1 MQTNRSGTPAP
12 VGVLANPIPMT
23 SLGVTQTFTPEQI
36 RDRLAALTEPFP
48 SQLIEWR
55 VTNTTRDRRGN
66 RGQVVAYADPRAY
79 TDRLNAILSPLGW
92 TREYTVQTVQNFERP
107 QRGDDGKKETTITAK
122 VLVTCRVTLFG
133 LGTHCGT
140 GEEWATDQ
148 NALTR
153 AEAQAFKRTCSC
165 FGLGRYFYDLPRTW
179 VDLDE
184 HNRPLELPR
193 LPDWAMPKRSKN
205 GQEHG
210 KPRNGKPTTPAGGTN
225 GNGNGN
231 HRSGFYKDELVAEIR
246 GLSERIGVSLSH
258 EALRRYGGA
267 EEVERIR
274 DIAKLTMVMER
285 MEDLARGV
293 ARLKRAIEAVGEE
306 PYRQFCTEMNLPGDS
321 IDDIPTR
328 EVLKRLVE
336 RMEALAQRPAAECVQ
351 S

>member
-12 VGVLANPIPMT
+12 VGATTDPMPMT
-23 SLGVTQTFTPEQI
+23 SLGVTQTFTPEEI
-36 RDRLAALTEPFP
+36 RDRLVALAQPFP
-48 SQLIEWR
+48 PELVEWR
-55 VTNTTRDRRGN
+55 VTNTTKDRRGN

-107 QRGDDGKKETTITAK
+107 QRGDDGGKETTITAK

-153 AEAQAFKRTCSC
+153 AEAQAFKRACSC

-184 HNRPLELPR
+184 HNRPLQVPH
-193 LPDWAMPKRSKN
+193 LPDWAIPKRSNN
-205 GQEHG
+205 GQQRG
-210 KPRNGKPTTPAGGTN
+210 KPRDGKLNPATN
-225 GNGNGN
+225 GNGTHRNGLY
-231 HRSGFYKDELVAEIR
+231 RDELVAEVR
-246 GLSERIGVSLSH
+246 RLSEQIGVSLSR
-258 EALRRYGGA
+258 EVLRRFGGA
-267 EEVERIR
+267 DEVERVR

-293 ARLKRAIEAVGEE
+293 ARLKRAIETTGEE
-306 PYRQFCTEMNLPGDS
+306 PYRQLCTELNLPSDS

-328 EVLKRLVE
+328 DVLKRLVE
-336 RMEALAQRPAAECVQ
+336 RMESLAQHPSAV
-351 S
+351 ST